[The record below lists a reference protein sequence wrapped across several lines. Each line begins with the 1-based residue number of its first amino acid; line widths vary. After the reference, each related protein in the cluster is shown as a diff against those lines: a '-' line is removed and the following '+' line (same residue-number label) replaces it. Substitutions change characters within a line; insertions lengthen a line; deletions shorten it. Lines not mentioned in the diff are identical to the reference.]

1 MIPLAFL
8 ALESTL
14 PSPPPMAQ
22 LLTVL
27 TGFAL
32 LAGLGLPA
40 QAARTATDCNLV
52 SAQTV
57 EVVDIQLA
65 GLFMSE

>member
-1 MIPLAFL
+1 
-8 ALESTL
+8 
-14 PSPPPMAQ
+14 MAQ